1 MKIAQTIDNNLL
13 DKDSFSFLTNP
24 IFLIIS
30 ITGAVPLGL
39 LIRKFTQVA
48 SDSSLYNVFNG
59 INLVLF
65 SVGGLYLSLLEMV
78 IYPIVLSAII
88 SSLAGVM
95 KSKYLGQFILRFIL
109 VFMGFYFIFSIAGVI
124 SGTLFNVGG
133 GFSNEKLQ
141 VIGEI
146 VEKASEELEVSLAVP
161 IEHTRSSNFFLFL
174 INMFPKNIFTALVND
189 IKIQV
194 VVFAIMF
201 GIAVGMIQ
209 GKTGGYIIQLFSNT
223 LDVFREITNWILYIL
238 PIGIFCLLANQIA
251 TAGTGMLL
259 AMTRFILVF
268 FSVALFL
275 IIFNTLIIWKRSRKR
290 FTYVC
295 KALLD
300 PIVVSLASRNSFAT
314 LPVAVKAMDKRLNF
328 FEKTSSLLLPFGTA
342 IGRFGNILY
351 FSLAAVFVAQ
361 LYGLELVLGQ
371 FIIITIS
378 SILAGIAT
386 AGASGAATIG
396 VLAFVLVPLRL
407 PAEAIITVFI
417 AIDVLVDPIRTL
429 LIVHT
434 NMAATS
440 LIAEPRAAEGD
451 RRLTAGRIKPLIS
464 LRASVVVLIIASI
477 ALSGVTTFVA
487 AYQGSKRSVYYIAEN
502 MVQEMTNAV
511 ADKTTSYMKSA
522 EAIAQELKYLLEE
535 DDFNLDNE
543 EKFLQL
549 LREIL
554 QINDEIGS
562 VYLGTT
568 EGSYAMTKRML
579 DGSYSY
585 RVIERSDENVAIN
598 WTHENS
604 ANAKFFKDEI
614 LPVDEG
620 YDPRSRG
627 WYKLALDKN
636 ELIWEDVY
644 VFSSDRIPG
653 VTCAIPVYKENDE
666 LIGVLGVDIGIAEFS
681 FFLGDLSLS
690 KTGEAVLLNNKDE
703 IIAVGTD
710 KSEGMDVLEK
720 FISRNPNIDKLELI
734 LAEESEDKVIRESYL
749 AYQHFRGTQQLP
761 VFTVNGEKYI
771 SFYNRFAPNDYF
783 KWSIG
788 IVIPEK
794 ILMAQVNRNNV
805 IVITL
810 ASLFIVISLL
820 FGLSFSKSI
829 SKPLYKLS
837 QEMEKVRAFSLDDI
851 EDVSSVIK
859 EVNEMHHSFINM
871 VTGLR
876 SFNKY
881 VPSNLVSKLIGL
893 GKEAVIGGEKR
904 TLTLFFSDIK
914 DFTSISEQL
923 DPELLVEG
931 LEKYLSIMSRTIIK
945 NSGTVDKYMGDG
957 IMAFWGA
964 PDEVKDHAVLACYT
978 ALECQAVLKDIARKN
993 PESILANSLT
1003 RIGINTGEVIVG
1015 NMGSEERLDY
1025 TVIGDSANLASRLE
1039 SLNKIYGTS
1048 IIISESTY
1056 NAVREHVEV
1065 RLLDK
1070 VAVKGKNKGIRIHEL
1085 VSRRGE
1091 LDRNKEKF
1099 LRAANYGIALYFN
1112 REWGKASSVFLR
1124 LLQHS
1129 RNDIPA
1135 RIMLKRCQGFLK
1147 NPPPENWDGVSI
1159 LHRK

>member
-1 MKIAQTIDNNLL
+1 MLT
-13 DKDSFSFLTNP
+13 DKDRFRFLTNP
-24 IFLIIS
+24 ILLIIS
-30 ITGAVPLGL
+30 IVAAVPLGL
-39 LIRKFTQVA
+39 AIRNFTQVP
-48 SDSSLYNVFNG
+48 SDSFIYNAFNA
-59 INLVLF
+59 INSVLF
-65 SVGGLYLSLLEMV
+65 SVGGLYLNLLEMV
-78 IYPIVLSAII
+78 IYPIVLAAII
-88 SSLAGVM
+88 TSLSGLM
-95 KSKYLGQFILRFIL
+95 KSKYLGQFLIRFIL
-109 VFMGFYFIFSIAGVI
+109 VFAGFYFIFSIAGVI
-124 SGTLFNVGG
+124 SGTLFGVGE
-133 GFSNEKLQ
+133 GFGDENLHIISEAIEKD
-141 VIGEI
+141 
-146 VEKASEELEVSLAVP
+146 SDELVVSLLAP
-161 IEHTRSSNFFLFL
+161 SDQHAKSNNFFLFL
-174 INMFPKNIFTALVND
+174 VNLFPKNIFLSLVND
-189 IKIQV
+189 VKIQV

-201 GIAVGMIQ
+201 GIAIGMIQ
-209 GKTGGYIIQLFSNT
+209 GKIGECITQLFSSI
-223 LDVFREITNWILYIL
+223 LDVFREITNWTMYIL
-238 PIGIFCLLANQIA
+238 PIGVFCMLSTQVA
-251 TAGTGMLL
+251 TVGTGILL
-259 AMTRFILVF
+259 AMAKFIMVF
-268 FSVALFL
+268 FSVAMSLL
-275 IIFNTLIIWKRSRKR
+275 IFNTLIIWKRSRKS
-290 FTYVC
+290 FIYVC
-295 KALLD
+295 KVLLE
-300 PIVVSLASRNSFAT
+300 PVIVSLVSRNSFAT
-314 LPVAVKAMDKRLNF
+314 LPVAVKTMDTRLNF
-328 FEKTSSLLLPFGTA
+328 FERTSSLLLPFGIT

-351 FSLAAVFVAQ
+351 FSTAAIFVAQ
-361 LYGLELVLGQ
+361 LYGLELSLGQ
-371 FIIITIS
+371 LIVVMTS

-386 AGASGAATIG
+386 AGASGVATVS
-396 VLAFVLVPLRL
+396 VLSFVLVPLGL
-407 PAEAIITVFI
+407 PADAVIAVFV

-434 NMAATS
+434 NIAATS
-440 LIAEPRAAEGD
+440 LIAEPRATEGD
-451 RRLTAGRIKPLIS
+451 RRLNADKLKPLIS
-464 LRASVVVLIIASI
+464 LRASVVVLIIVSI
-477 ALSGVTTFVA
+477 ALSGLTTFVA

-502 MVQEMTNAV
+502 MMQEMASAV
-511 ADKTTSYMKSA
+511 ADKTTNYMKSA
-522 EAIAQELKYLLEE
+522 EAVIQELKYLLEK
-535 DDFNLDNE
+535 DGDNWNND

-554 QINDEIGS
+554 QINNEIGAI
-562 VYLGTT
+562 YLGTS
-568 EGSYAMTKRML
+568 EGSFAMTKRML

-585 RVIERSDENVAIN
+585 RVIERSDENVTIN

-604 ANAKFFKDEI
+604 ANSEFFKNEI
-614 LPVDEG
+614 LPVDQG
-620 YDPRSRG
+620 YDPRTRG
-627 WYKLALDKN
+627 WYNFALDKN

-653 VTCAIPVYKENDE
+653 VTCAMPVYKDNGE

-734 LAEESEDKVIRESYL
+734 LAEDSQDEIIRESYL
-749 AYQHFRGTQQLP
+749 TYQYFRGAQQLP
-761 VFTVNGEKYI
+761 VFTVNGDKYI
-771 SFYNRFAPNDYF
+771 SFYNRFNPNDYF
-783 KWSIG
+783 SWSMG

-794 ILMAQVNRNNV
+794 TLMAQVNRNNI

-829 SKPLYKLS
+829 SKPLYRLS

-851 EDVSSVIK
+851 EEVPSVIK
-859 EVNEMHHSFINM
+859 EVNEMNHSFINM

-881 VPSNLVSKLIGL
+881 VPSNLVSKMIGL
-893 GKEAVIGGEKR
+893 GKEAVIGGEKK

-923 DPELLVEG
+923 DPEFLVED
-931 LEKYLSIMSRTIIK
+931 LEKYLSIMSKTIIR

-964 PDEVKDHAVLACYT
+964 PDEVKDHAVLACYA
-978 ALECQAVLKDIARKN
+978 ALECQAVLKHTAKKN
-993 PESILANSLT
+993 PESVVSNSLT

-1025 TVIGDSANLASRLE
+1025 TVIGDSVNLASRLE
-1039 SLNKIYGTS
+1039 ALNKIYGTS

-1056 NAVREHVEV
+1056 NVVRDYVDA

-1091 LDRNKEKF
+1091 LSKGQEKF
-1099 LRAANYGIALYFN
+1099 LRVANYGVALYFN
-1112 REWGKASSVFLR
+1112 REWEKASSVFLQ
-1124 LLQHS
+1124 LLQH
-1129 RNDIPA
+1129 RRHDIPVQ
-1135 RIMLKRCQGFLK
+1135 IMLERCQKFLK
-1147 NPPPENWDGVSI
+1147 EPPPENWDGSNV